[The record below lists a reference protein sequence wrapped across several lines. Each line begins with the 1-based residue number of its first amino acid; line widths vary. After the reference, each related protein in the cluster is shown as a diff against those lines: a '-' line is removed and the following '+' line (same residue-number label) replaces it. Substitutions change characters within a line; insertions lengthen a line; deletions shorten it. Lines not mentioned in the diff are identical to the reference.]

1 MHALIR
7 KKDEVYVAATNET
20 LEANIASLS
29 KRVDEVTIDIREL
42 RADNKTL
49 RDKID
54 HTNVTLGE
62 RIDLAER
69 RLNQKIDEL
78 GASLRKE
85 FNEKFDAFRKEID
98 GKLDTLGK
106 ESSAKF
112 DAIHNRFQAIDRR
125 FDAIDK
131 RFDEVDK
138 RIDKLGDKVE
148 QLVVAVAKIHGL
160 HATVLWVCG
169 GFVTLVLAALAIGKT
184 FGWIGAPGVT
194 P

>member
-54 HTNVTLGE
+54 HTDATLGE

-78 GASLRKE
+78 GASLRRE
-85 FNEKFDAFRKEID
+85 FNEKFDILRKEFN
-98 GKLDTLGK
+98 GKF
-106 ESSAKF
+106 E
-112 DAIHNRFQAIDRR
+112 AIEKRFE
-125 FDAIDK
+125 AIDK
-131 RFDEVDK
+131 RFDAVDK
-138 RIDKLGDKVE
+138 RFDAVDKRFDVLEDKVE
-148 QLVVAVAKIHGL
+148 QLTVGVARIQGL
-160 HATVLWVCG
+160 HATVLWVCT
-169 GFVTLVLAALAIGKT
+169 GFVALVLAAVTIGKA